1 MSDVDALFYI
11 VHYDSFHPL
20 KLNVKYFSSYSRHFP
35 QNQTLITS
43 EKSLEALIDECLYI
57 IIFSLWYLSRS
68 LQTTQQYF
76 FNFLREARRLGRD
89 SHASAAGYNVSGTS
103 NNICHNVNSS
113 STPPCL
119 CSSINCSLVETST
132 GTFQYLLKITTLP
145 LDQWLCHFSSE
156 VLSCDAGCDDHNCI
170 VFMFGSACE
179 RRTLSSSAPPP
190 LNSWCLSVSA
200 SGCSSP
206 GVSSEER
213 RRRLQRFFSSKQQ
226 VKSRRNAGR
235 MSIYHFDCYF
245 LSLLNTIY
253 PEYRRLIT
261 ITLLQCLTS
270 PSAHALTFW
279 LFISAKKS
287 HNWTFERK
295 RTGPYDFVI
304 F

>member
-89 SHASAAGYNVSGTS
+89 SHASAAGCNVSGTS

-213 RRRLQRFFSSKQQ
+213 RRRLQRFF
-226 VKSRRNAGR
+226 
-235 MSIYHFDCYF
+235 F
-245 LSLLNTIY
+245 LKTASEIQT
-253 PEYRRLIT
+253 
-261 ITLLQCLTS
+261 QC
-270 PSAHALTFW
+270 
-279 LFISAKKS
+279 
-287 HNWTFERK
+287 R
-295 RTGPYDFVI
+295 
-304 F
+304 